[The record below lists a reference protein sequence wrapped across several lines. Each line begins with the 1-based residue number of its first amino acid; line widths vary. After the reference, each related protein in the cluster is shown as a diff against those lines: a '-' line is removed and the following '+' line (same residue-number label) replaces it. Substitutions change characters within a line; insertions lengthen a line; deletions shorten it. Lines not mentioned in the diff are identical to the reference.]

1 MHTKTI
7 ISSADLAWIFADKLI
22 QSGDCSS
29 AVTIAIV
36 PAESSWI
43 AVTSAKYRVG
53 NPRCAKRI
61 ALVQSELRKM
71 YALAKD

>member
-1 MHTKTI
+1 VRLTM
-7 ISSADLAWIFADKLI
+7 
-22 QSGDCSS
+22 S
-29 AVTIAIV
+29 AVMFGA
-36 PAESSWI
+36 
-43 AVTSAKYRVG
+43 

>member
-1 MHTKTI
+1 MHTKII

-43 AVTSAKYRVG
+43 AVTSA
-53 NPRCAKRI
+53 
-61 ALVQSELRKM
+61 
-71 YALAKD
+71 

>member
-1 MHTKTI
+1 MAALVLVESRPQHSETRRDEHAAPI
-7 ISSADLAWIFADKLI
+7 PWIVRLTM
-22 QSGDCSS
+22 S
-29 AVTIAIV
+29 AVMFGA
-36 PAESSWI
+36 
-43 AVTSAKYRVG
+43 